1 MSEPFANQN
10 DKMSYAM
17 GMNLGEYLKS
27 NPVGLN
33 LDAAVEGLR
42 DSIAGTPRL
51 SRQEYVSAMQLLQQ
65 QMQEAARRQVEQAA
79 AAKPSNRKAHQERSP
94 K

>member
-17 GMNLGEYLKS
+17 GMNLGEYLKG

-33 LDAAVEGLR
+33 LDAAVDGLR
-42 DSIAGTPRL
+42 DFAAGL
-51 SRQEYVSAMQLLQQ
+51 MD
-65 QMQEAARRQVEQAA
+65 
-79 AAKPSNRKAHQERSP
+79 RKH
-94 K
+94 